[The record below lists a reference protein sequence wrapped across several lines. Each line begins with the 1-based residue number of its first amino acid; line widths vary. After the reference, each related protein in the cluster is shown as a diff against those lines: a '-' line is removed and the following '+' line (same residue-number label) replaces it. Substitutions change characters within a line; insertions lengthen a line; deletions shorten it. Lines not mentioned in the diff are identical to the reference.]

1 MKVISLGLLASSILM
16 MAEAGIAKPLFNSA
30 QVIIPVPTVNDDAT
44 LTPAPPIQPAAPVP
58 APLAPAAPAPL
69 TPAAPISI
77 PPAGDASNDL
87 YFLTRAKNLA
97 RQAAISQNGGLGLY
111 RPEASMYGPA
121 LQSPFTRNADGSVTF
136 RIRGGAPGAPQLTQ
150 ETEVLVSKNVQ
161 VSVVYNGA
169 SRGTAVGGGD
179 LGGSDSFAIAAINE
193 DSFIA
198 RARNLARQAGIS
210 ANGGLRQYRPEAAMF
225 GPTSGTPVTKN
236 ADGSL
241 TFVFK
246 GAAPLSQVPTQETSV
261 TVTKAGQVSVNYNRP
276 L

>member
-1 MKVISLGLLASSILM
+1 MKVLSLGLMATSIFLM
-16 MAEAGIAKPLFNSA
+16 VEPGVANPLFKSA

-44 LTPAPPIQPAAPVP
+44 LTPAPPALPPSLPPAQPV
-58 APLAPAAPAPL
+58 APAP
-69 TPAAPISI
+69 ISV

-97 RQAAISQNGGLGLY
+97 RQAAISQNGGLALY
-111 RPEASMYGPA
+111 RPESSMYGPA

-169 SRGTAVGGGD
+169 SRGAAVGGGE
-179 LGGSDSFAIAAINE
+179 LGSSDSFAIAAIDE

-246 GAAPLSQVPTQETSV
+246 GGAPLSQQPSQETSV
-261 TVTKAGQVSVNYNRP
+261 TVTKAGQVTVNYNRTI
-276 L
+276 